1 MPTQWNRVLLI
12 KLLEL
17 KKMFFKNVDFSDY
30 PLTDKGTFD
39 ACLDELKGSS
49 YEMLSDDELRVLAE
63 YKAEKFKNYMR
74 PLFDATH
81 ITNEITIIF
90 GE

>member
-1 MPTQWNRVLLI
+1 
-12 KLLEL
+12 
-17 KKMFFKNVDFSDY
+17 MFFKNVDFSDY

-74 PLFDATH
+74 PLFDATQ
-81 ITNEITIIF
+81 ITNEITIKI
-90 GE
+90 GD

>member
-1 MPTQWNRVLLI
+1 
-12 KLLEL
+12 
-17 KKMFFKNVDFSDY
+17 MFFKNVDFSDY

-63 YKAEKFKNYMR
+63 YKA
-74 PLFDATH
+74 
-81 ITNEITIIF
+81 
-90 GE
+90 

>member
-1 MPTQWNRVLLI
+1 
-12 KLLEL
+12 
-17 KKMFFKNVDFSDY
+17 MFFKKIDFSDY
-30 PLTDKGTFD
+30 ELTDKGTFQ

-49 YEMLSDDELRVLAE
+49 YEMLTDDELRVLAE

-74 PLFDATH
+74 PLFDATQ
-81 ITNEITIIF
+81 ITNEITIKI

>member
-1 MPTQWNRVLLI
+1 
-12 KLLEL
+12 
-17 KKMFFKNVDFSDY
+17 MFFKNVDFSDY

-63 YKAEKFKNYMR
+63 YKAEKFKNFMR
-74 PLFDATH
+74 PLFDATL
-81 ITNEITIIF
+81 ITDKITIKI

>member
-1 MPTQWNRVLLI
+1 
-12 KLLEL
+12 
-17 KKMFFKNVDFSDY
+17 MFFKNVDFADY
-30 PLTDKGTFD
+30 PLTDQGTFH

-74 PLFDATH
+74 PLFDETPTVSMY
-81 ITNEITIIF
+81 IKI

>member
-1 MPTQWNRVLLI
+1 
-12 KLLEL
+12 
-17 KKMFFKNVDFSDY
+17 MFFKKIDFSEY
-30 PLTDKGTFD
+30 EPTDQGTFQ

-74 PLFDATH
+74 PLFDETPTVSMY
-81 ITNEITIIF
+81 IKI

>member
-1 MPTQWNRVLLI
+1 
-12 KLLEL
+12 
-17 KKMFFKNVDFSDY
+17 MFFKNVDFSDY
-30 PLTDKGTFD
+30 PIKDKGTFD

-74 PLFDATH
+74 PLFDATQ
-81 ITNEITIIF
+81 ITNEITIKI

>member
-1 MPTQWNRVLLI
+1 
-12 KLLEL
+12 
-17 KKMFFKNVDFSDY
+17 MFFKNVDFSDY
-30 PLTDKGTFD
+30 ELTDKGTFR
-39 ACLDELKGSS
+39 AWLDELKGSS

-74 PLFDATH
+74 PLFDATQ
-81 ITNEITIIF
+81 ITNEITIKI

>member
-1 MPTQWNRVLLI
+1 
-12 KLLEL
+12 
-17 KKMFFKNVDFSDY
+17 MFFKNVDFSDY

-49 YEMLSDDELRVLAE
+49 YEMLTDDELRVLAE

-74 PLFDATH
+74 PLFDATQ
-81 ITNEITIIF
+81 ITSEITIKI
-90 GE
+90 GD